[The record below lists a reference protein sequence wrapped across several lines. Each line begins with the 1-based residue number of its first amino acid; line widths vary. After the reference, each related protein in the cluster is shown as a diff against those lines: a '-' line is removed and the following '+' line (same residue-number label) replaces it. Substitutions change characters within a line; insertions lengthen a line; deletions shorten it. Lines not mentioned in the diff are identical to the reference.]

1 MFYGKDLSLQGM
13 YGEHMLEKD
22 LHKAT
27 GVDVTC
33 WWALMEKH
41 LEMLLQWVTFLIES
55 RQVGK
60 KI

>member
-1 MFYGKDLSLQGM
+1 M

-27 GVDVTC
+27 SLDVTC